1 MNHSTYQY
9 PEVFSP
15 DYWKIV
21 WMNLLLRLSTIDD
34 GALEQGHFCAAIVK
48 IGPKFKAFYTRLKQ
62 SDPVRLIIW
71 SAMCDQSTKH
81 AVLDT
86 ELRKEWKSFPFDP
99 KSRTKAQVQLEKEIC
114 SVNGIQE
121 T

>member
-48 IGPKFKAFYTRLKQ
+48 IGPKFKAFYTRLKA
-62 SDPVRLIIW
+62 SNPERLIVW

-81 AVLDT
+81 AELDT
-86 ELRKEWKSFPFDP
+86 ELRQEWKSFHFDP
-99 KSRTKAQVQLEKEIC
+99 ALRTKAEVQMENAIC
-114 SVNGIQE
+114 SVDGI
-121 T
+121 